1 MGTYDKLRDE
11 LSSGDLVFFRESGG
25 GFFPRLIRRATMS
38 DYCHVG
44 VVWRAGDR
52 VFVLE
57 ARQAQGVSLRL
68 LSEALPVDWIKTG
81 CRWTP
86 DVETAALMR
95 LQTRYSIWAAI
106 ALGLGIAPPD
116 QAEACSLFAADA
128 IWPGL
133 APTPAPERRGL
144 TPGHLAEIFMA
155 AGALSATLN

>member
-1 MGTYDKLRDE
+1 MGTYEALRDQ

-44 VVWRAGDR
+44 VVWRPPGDR

-57 ARQAQGVSLRL
+57 ARQSQGVTLRL
-68 LSEALPVDWIKTG
+68 LSEVLPVDWVKTG
-81 CRWTP
+81 CRWTA

-106 ALGLGIAPPD
+106 ALGLGIAPPG
-116 QAEACSLFAADA
+116 QTTVCSLFAADA

-133 APTPAPERRGL
+133 PSPPPERHGL

-155 AGALSATLN
+155 AGARPATLN